1 MTDNKPT
8 VLIGPKKLVRSKPDY
23 MIKWP
28 DRDYSVNRAERR
40 KKIKKKGKQ
49 SRCKKK

>member
-1 MTDNKPT
+1 MTNKKST
-8 VLIGPKKLVRSKPDY
+8 VLIGPKILVRSKPTY
-23 MIKWP
+23 MTKWP

-40 KKIKKKGKQ
+40 KKIKQKGKQ